1 VSISKN
7 QYIYRRMKRWIAI
20 VLFFVLS
27 VAKVQAQI
35 PVILRVTAAEQADS
49 IGCNFVQELCR
60 ITYDAILSGNV
71 KLWNSSNKEFHII
84 AQSLKEIDASANT
97 SFLNQEVIFIYEMWS
112 NSNKEL
118 KSTTS
123 GFLFSNRNS
132 KGEDVEYGY
141 VEYTDLQEFLMRER
155 VVTNANGN
163 FNSNLAS
170 FLNSKNYNYQFLQ
183 FAGKVINNITDSKK
197 IRDEYIGNQRFNIS
211 AFSLNEVPQKLVVW
225 TLDKST
231 EAPSEK
237 VNHGNELLTAI
248 NEYLKN
254 NQEVFFN
261 LGADKLPN
269 FTQKTK
275 WKVTKIEVNELWKR
289 VGGDIL
295 YDPLGLIIYINDTP
309 LSEIPYKDL
318 LKLEIKVNNLLL
330 INYIRLKD
338 FNYVIRK
345 INQQEIT
352 RSQSYLYQK
361 ALIQSPWNKLTYFV
375 ENY

>member
-1 VSISKN
+1 MSISKN

>member
-1 VSISKN
+1 MSISKK
-7 QYIYRRMKRWIAI
+7 QYIYRRMKIWIA
-20 VLFFVLS
+20 VVFVFVLS

-123 GFLFSNRNS
+123 GFLFSNRNT

>member
-1 VSISKN
+1 MSISKN

-197 IRDEYIGNQRFNIS
+197 IRDEYIGNLRFNIS

>member
-1 VSISKN
+1 MSISKN

-197 IRDEYIGNQRFNIS
+197 IRDEYIGNLRFNIS

-361 ALIQSPWNKLTYFV
+361 ALIQSPWNKVSYFV

>member
-1 VSISKN
+1 
-7 QYIYRRMKRWIAI
+7 
-20 VLFFVLS
+20 FVLS

>member
-1 VSISKN
+1 MSISKK
-7 QYIYRRMKRWIAI
+7 QYIYRRMKIWIA
-20 VLFFVLS
+20 VVFVFVLS

-123 GFLFSNRNS
+123 GFLFSNRNT

-197 IRDEYIGNQRFNIS
+197 IRDEYIGNLRFNIS

>member
-1 VSISKN
+1 MSISKN

-237 VNHGNELLTAI
+237 VNHGNDLLTAI